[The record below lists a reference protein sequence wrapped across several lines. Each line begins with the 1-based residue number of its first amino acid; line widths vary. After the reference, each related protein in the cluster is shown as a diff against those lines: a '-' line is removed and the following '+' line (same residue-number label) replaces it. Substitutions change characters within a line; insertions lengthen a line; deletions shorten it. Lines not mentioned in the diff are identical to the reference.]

1 MVRLGF
7 IVEGDSE
14 KIMVESAN
22 FKRWANAQG
31 LEICRPVI
39 NARGGGNLLP
49 QHMASMVATL
59 TKSQP
64 DHVVV
69 LTDLETAPDIE
80 TVKVRITDTH
90 TSLIFV
96 AVKALEAW
104 FLADT
109 EAMRAWLKQPAFVE
123 ASPEQ
128 TPRHAVGLAQRG
140 GATTGR
146 TRPRPQ
152 QGDFCQ
158 AVLRGVELPDRQCG
172 HSPGLPKCKDVS
184 RCVAEPVPQ
193 RDTGRKLNWGVQK
206 HIR

>member
-128 TPRHAVGLAQRG
+128 TPGMPWDWLKEVAR
-140 GATTGR
+140 
-146 TRPRPQ
+146 Q
-152 QGDFCQ
+152 QGARGPGPSKVIFAKRFCEALNFQ
-158 AVLRGVELPDRQCG
+158 IANAATHPACQSAKTFHDALLNLSRNATPVE
-172 HSPGLPKCKDVS
+172 
-184 RCVAEPVPQ
+184 
-193 RDTGRKLNWGVQK
+193 N
-206 HIR
+206 